1 MKLLLKSVLKPFN
14 ANAKNV
20 RVSAHN
26 SRSSA
31 LKTRSLLGMMAAIA
45 LVTGVGVSR
54 LLGPRSA
61 HATATRVYTSEG
73 LGGYIDLPSGKTAAG
88 TSASTGKSDLSA
100 PLRELH
106 TLYRTGEWTTLE
118 AKAATLWEQGQFS
131 SNNELRMQAAQAHLL
146 AGYAAAWRKDYVTA
160 GERFR
165 ATQLL
170 AGELPDHGAPAPV
183 LGEAQATLEEEASF
197 QHAVCT
203 GAMGHKQK
211 AEGEYDQFLQ
221 QYPHSILI
229 HAAVKRITRL
239 NGGNIPA
246 SADTLWKQAM
256 AQQKAADLQK
266 RRDAALCGPECLAE
280 LLRRQGKRAEVTAL
294 ANEMQTSADGTT
306 LANLAHVTK
315 LHGFTAQGVGLTQK
329 GLAKQKLPLI
339 ALLRPG
345 HYVLVEAVKAE
356 SVTVWDPDANGTGQ
370 SGHKS
375 YTLAQWQPLWT
386 GMALTVK

>member
-1 MKLLLKSVLKPFN
+1 MRK
-14 ANAKNV
+14 
-20 RVSAHN
+20 
-26 SRSSA
+26 
-31 LKTRSLLGMMAAIA
+31 
-45 LVTGVGVSR
+45 
-54 LLGPRSA
+54 
-61 HATATRVYTSEG
+61 
-73 LGGYIDLPSGKTAAG
+73 
-88 TSASTGKSDLSA
+88 
-100 PLRELH
+100 
-106 TLYRTGEWTTLE
+106 
-118 AKAATLWEQGQFS
+118 
-131 SNNELRMQAAQAHLL
+131 QAAQAHLL
-146 AGYAAAWRKDYVTA
+146 AGYTAAWRKDYVTA

-170 AGELPDHGAPAPV
+170 AGELPDHGAPASV

-203 GAMGHKQK
+203 GAMGHKQE

-221 QYPHSILI
+221 QYPQSILI

-280 LLRRQGKRAEVTAL
+280 LLRRQGKTVEVAAL
-294 ANEMQTSADGTT
+294 ATEMKTGADGTT
-306 LANLAHVTK
+306 LANLAQTAK
-315 LHGFTAQGVGLTQK
+315 GHGFAARGVELTQK
-329 GLAKQKLPLI
+329 GLAKQTLPLL

-345 HYVLVEAVKAE
+345 HYILVEVVKAE
-356 SVTVWDPDANGTGQ
+356 SVTVWDPDANGSGQ
-370 SGHKS
+370 SGSKS
-375 YTLAQWQPLWT
+375 YPLAQWRPLWT